1 MDEKDK
7 QIVAMIDQAMQILGQ
22 AMQMM
27 STEDQGEAEQ
37 PAKAAKKG
45 GSLLSKGM

>member
-7 QIVAMIDQAMQILGQ
+7 QIVEMINQAMQILGQ

-27 STEDQGEAEQ
+27 STEDQGENEA
-37 PAKAAKKG
+37 PAAKPTKG
-45 GSLLSKGM
+45 KSLLARS